1 MAMESYPLPKM
12 TPMATTDATTMA
24 SKNHEEGWKT
34 TFRLNINQ
42 PKGRHGVKL
51 CNNSKNFGYKNIRR
65 HSIFSILP
73 VQQRT
78 PRGQ

>member
-12 TPMATTDATTMA
+12 TPMATTDATTTA

-51 CNNSKNFGYKNIRR
+51 CNHKSFVEASN
-65 HSIFSILP
+65 
-73 VQQRT
+73 
-78 PRGQ
+78 